1 MLYLF
6 HIFNVVHPCIIKCF
20 EVLLQQRLWRLGMD
34 QKLKQEFREI
44 LRRFYQ
50 VGNMKHIYQLQCNS
64 ALVDVIKGFWYKV

>member
-1 MLYLF
+1 
-6 HIFNVVHPCIIKCF
+6 
-20 EVLLQQRLWRLGMD
+20 MD

-64 ALVDVIKGFWYKV
+64 ALVDVIKGFRTKCNLYKAPVCQGCHD